1 MGLRDYQLHSIE
13 SNNARIG
20 NTSLVVYQLL
30 AKWACSKGRDARL
43 SVLKDALSTIGYR
56 DILLCDYHDTTAIN
70 EGEADLL
77 ISPHFDSIPLPNFSP
92 SLSSSSEIE
101 RNFLR
106 VLSEKLQ
113 CCWRSIGHLMGI
125 PNLDL
130 DTVAMEHPPPEPL
143 YEQSYHM
150 IYKWQ
155 RKNGRGATY
164 GILFKAIKCLF
175 DRSLDSINDAYCY
188 VVKKLVVI
196 MIMRGSQ

>member
-1 MGLRDYQLHSIE
+1 MGLQDYPLHSAE
-13 SNNARIG
+13 SGNANI
-20 NTSLVVYQLL
+20 NLVCYSLL

-56 DILLCDYHDTTAIN
+56 DILLRDYHDTTATN
-70 EGEADLL
+70 KGGADLL
-77 ISPHFDSIPLPNFSP
+77 ISPHFDSIPLPTFSP
-92 SLSSSSEIE
+92 SLSSSSDIE
-101 RNFLR
+101 LNFLR
-106 VLSEKLQ
+106 VLTEKLQ

-125 PNLDL
+125 PDLDL

-143 YEQSYHM
+143 HEQSYHM

-155 RKNGRGATY
+155 RKNANKATY

-188 VVKKLVVI
+188 AMESVEQLLVECHVVS
-196 MIMRGSQ
+196 M